1 MARMNRDWR
10 DIRQALA
17 ESVLIGD
24 GAFGTQLH
32 AAGLGPGDCAEEWN
46 ASRPD
51 VVLGVT
57 AAYVRAGS
65 TVVSTNTFG
74 GSALKLAAYGLA
86 GRCEEFNEHAA
97 SLARQAADGGQ
108 GHLIVGLPGD
118 ARADLTPPA
127 FGPSPSPPAERGC
140 RSAATA
146 GVRLSADT
154 RHTAASE
161 REATLCDGAF
171 VVGSVGP
178 CGKILEPFGDTTGD
192 EARESFARQVRGLM
206 AGGIDGVLV
215 ETMFSLEEALAAL
228 AAAAEVAPGLPT
240 FCTMTFQPEGRTSFG
255 VSVDNAVAVLEAAG
269 VAGVGINCGTGSE
282 QALPM
287 VERFCEL
294 ASVPV
299 IVQPNAG
306 VPKLVAGKAV
316 FDETPE
322 VMAAQALRFRD
333 AGARWIGGC
342 CGSTPAHIRAMAEV
356 LRGGS

>member
-32 AAGLGPGDCAEEWN
+32 AAGLGPGACAEEWN

-51 VVLGVT
+51 AVLAVT
-57 AAYVRAGS
+57 AAYVSAGANIV
-65 TVVSTNTFG
+65 TTNTCG
-74 GSALKLAAYGLA
+74 GSALKLAAHGLA
-86 GRCEEFNEHAA
+86 NRCEELNERAA
-97 SLARQAADGGQ
+97 TLAGQAAHG
-108 GHLIVGLPGD
+108 
-118 ARADLTPPA
+118 R
-127 FGPSPSPPAERGC
+127 
-140 RSAATA
+140 
-146 GVRLSADT
+146 
-154 RHTAASE
+154 
-161 REATLCDGAF
+161 AF

-178 CGKILEPFGDTTGD
+178 SGTIIEPFGDTTD
-192 EARESFARQVRGLM
+192 VEARESFARQVRGLR

-228 AAAAEVAPGLPT
+228 AAAAEAAPDLPR

-255 VSVDNAVAVLEAAG
+255 VAVDRAVAALEDAGAAG
-269 VAGVGINCGTGSE
+269 VGLNCGTGSE

-294 ASVPV
+294 ASVPI

-306 VPKLVAGKAV
+306 LPELVNGKAV
-316 FDETPE
+316 FSETPE
-322 VMAAQALRFRD
+322 VMAAQALHFRD

-342 CGSTPAHIRAMAEV
+342 CGSTPAHIRAMAQA
-356 LRGGS
+356 LTP